1 MAGDRLVDRLTY
13 LRVLRYITWAP
24 GLQMSTRVMKP
35 NNYRIEIQNQELSN
49 NVSHLRLL
57 VGQWWVGGTS
67 TNRETR
73 KSLRNPGRR
82 NIDHKD
88 LGVFGGLSL
97 YCPLNY
103 MRSLVYD
110 LSIYHSD
117 TKCHVVMVAGFA
129 WSIWMHLVER
139 KLGDSSYP
147 SGSSWKKESQPV
159 FPPTLYV
166 KALNCHRTTMY

>member
-110 LSIYHSD
+110 LSIYLSFRYEVPCGDGRRIRLEHLDASGGEK
-117 TKCHVVMVAGFA
+117 TGRLQLPIWIFLEKGVSTSFSAHVVC
-129 WSIWMHLVER
+129 
-139 KLGDSSYP
+139 K
-147 SGSSWKKESQPV
+147 GSQLP
-159 FPPTLYV
+159 
-166 KALNCHRTTMY
+166 